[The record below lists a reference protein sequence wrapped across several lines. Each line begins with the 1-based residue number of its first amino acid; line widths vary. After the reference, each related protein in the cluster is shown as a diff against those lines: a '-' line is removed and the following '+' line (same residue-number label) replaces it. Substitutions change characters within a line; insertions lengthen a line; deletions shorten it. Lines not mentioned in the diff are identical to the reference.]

1 MTAPAVNPD
10 ASRIWDEAEVYV
22 LARSA
27 VPGGNIAPFIP
38 ATVDDE
44 PHEAWEFVGLLDAA
58 AGIPVNPEME
68 IVHYDAFGHSRYR
81 SKARKGTVST
91 GFTALED
98 NSVTRKFVLPG
109 STAKKIGAPRGVYFY
124 TMYVLRDEDI
134 ITDIWVSLRP
144 ALFELGSF
152 TKAEGEQEMYAI
164 TVHHA
169 NDPNRDVF
177 ERVETIEGET
187 TWSVTISGTPT
198 GGTWTA
204 TVNGQ
209 TTTGIAHNATAAT
222 VQTAVNAL
230 STVDGATVTGS
241 AGGPYTITLPGGGA
255 LTVSGTGLTGGTN
268 PAAAAVPA

>member
-22 LARSA
+22 VERSA
-27 VPGGNIAPFIP
+27 VTDISTLIP
-38 ATVDDE
+38 ATVTAE
-44 PHEAWEFVGLLDAA
+44 PNAAWEFVGLIDAA
-58 AGIPVNPEME
+58 AGIPVTPELE

-109 STAKKIGAPRGVYFY
+109 SEPGKIGAPKGVYFY

-144 ALFELGSF
+144 ALFELGAF

-177 ERVETIEGET
+177 ERVETAA
-187 TWSVTISGTPT
+187 PT
-198 GGTWTA
+198 G
-204 TVNGQ
+204 
-209 TTTGIAHNATAAT
+209 
-222 VQTAVNAL
+222 
-230 STVDGATVTGS
+230 
-241 AGGPYTITLPGGGA
+241 P
-255 LTVSGTGLTGGTN
+255 
-268 PAAAAVPA
+268 